1 MNIQPVISQLENFI
15 SQYIAQIS
23 TKDAKQ
29 IETLHN
35 VNKII
40 KSSERKQKSLEN
52 SSHN

>member
-15 SQYIAQIS
+15 SEYIAQIS

-29 IETLHN
+29 IETLN
-35 VNKII
+35 NMNKII
-40 KSSERKQKSLEN
+40 KSLEKIQKSLEN